1 MSRVFLLA
9 VVAIGGSLALVGA
22 LPVLS
27 YDDDYD
33 SVEDDYDVVFDQ
45 RQNGTENVRLNLDG
59 LMIALPGP
67 PQQSD
72 LSSMAGAALM
82 DVLAAHAGSFDGDS
96 SEEDSNS
103 KPSTT
108 TSTTTSTTVPTP
120 MFHEALVPVNLLG
133 QGLSFLFNKG
143 VETPI
148 KITPDLKPLRAKPSL
163 VVLKKDDADDDSDEA
178 VEPPAP
184 VKQKKVSKHKRRYK
198 LKVAHLLK
206 PLLQRTYV
214 V

>member
-9 VVAIGGSLALVGA
+9 VVAIGGSLTLVGA

-67 PQQSD
+67 LQQSD

-82 DVLAAHAGSFDGDS
+82 DVLAAHAGSFEGDS

-103 KPSTT
+103 KAKYHDFNDNVDYGANAH
-108 TSTTTSTTVPTP
+108 VPRGT
-120 MFHEALVPVNLLG
+120 F
-133 QGLSFLFNKG
+133 
-143 VETPI
+143 
-148 KITPDLKPLRAKPSL
+148 
-163 VVLKKDDADDDSDEA
+163 
-178 VEPPAP
+178 
-184 VKQKKVSKHKRRYK
+184 KQKKVSKHKRRYK